1 MQEYYLDEYMQV
13 LQAKAVNFLKYY
25 YKIAIKHYK
34 GSLPSPKQ
42 LFQTLIISV
51 GWNAMVQSLG

>member
-1 MQEYYLDEYMQV
+1 MQV

-25 YKIAIKHYK
+25 YKITIKHYK